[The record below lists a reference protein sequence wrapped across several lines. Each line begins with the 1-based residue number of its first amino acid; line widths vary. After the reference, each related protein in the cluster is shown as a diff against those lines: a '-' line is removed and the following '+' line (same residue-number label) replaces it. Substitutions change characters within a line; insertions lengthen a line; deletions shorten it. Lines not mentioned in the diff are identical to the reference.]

1 MHSERYKWQFI
12 GMPDANASPWSLMS
26 KVIAQAAL
34 LANSDNVLGT
44 LGFGAWPVWAGR
56 SIG

>member
-1 MHSERYKWQFI
+1 MAIYK
-12 GMPDANASPWSLMS
+12 DADASPWSLMS

-34 LANSDNVLGT
+34 LGDKVLAA
-44 LGFGAWPVWAGR
+44 LGMEAWPEWAGR